1 MFQTINKFDGIIE
14 RISHRLICI
23 QSINKLWKLLNIGIY
38 NRDLANMK
46 ELPKKKFLL
55 VLAKTFSDNKAKLL
69 PRHSRKF
76 MFNWLYQSSSRT
88 REIHGRHLNAN
99 NWIYPI
105 HEE

>member
-1 MFQTINKFDGIIE
+1 
-14 RISHRLICI
+14 
-23 QSINKLWKLLNIGIY
+23 
-38 NRDLANMK
+38 MK

-55 VLAKTFSDNKAKLL
+55 VLAKTFSDNKSKLL

-105 HEE
+105 HEEIVFASRQPQFRMLNIKSREI